1 MPFWV
6 CLYYGGKYSQLFKLK
21 MLVSFPLLSIYSVF
35 VLWIPCRIALCNGI
49 FNFKCDTE
57 IMGMVFYFLYLQ

>member
-6 CLYYGGKYSQLFKLK
+6 C
-21 MLVSFPLLSIYSVF
+21 PLLWWKIFIIIHVGYAGLASSFYIAI
-35 VLWIPCRIALCNGI
+35 LWIPCRIAFCNGI

-57 IMGMVFYFLYLQ
+57 KMGMVFFVRFDMQ